1 MEIIKEL
8 QQNEID
14 KLQLEVRGHFDEGN
28 ILEFINKAH
37 CYQVRLYAD
46 DFNTILINSSIED
59 RDLDI
64 SEYPTIRYVIDS
76 IKQNPDFLNKT
87 NSNRRLDGK
96 TVGRYC
102 DEFRQNHNK
111 PDSFFL
117 VDRDY
122 YPKMNPKG
130 LFYVRDG
137 MHHLVAYGLFT
148 DMKEST
154 FPISGIYSSNKKR
167 DCGEAQSRF

>member
-8 QQNEID
+8 QQSEID
-14 KLQLEVRGHFDEGN
+14 KIRLEARGRFDEGA
-28 ILEFINKAH
+28 ILESIKKEH

-46 DFNTILINSSIED
+46 DFNTILINSSVED
-59 RDLDI
+59 QGLHL
-64 SEYPTIRYVIDS
+64 SEYPTIRDVIDS

-102 DEFRQNHNK
+102 GEFRQRNNK
-111 PDSFFL
+111 PDYFFL

-122 YPKMNPKG
+122 YPEMNPKG

-137 MHHLVAYGLFT
+137 MHHLVAYGLIT
-148 DMKEST
+148 DMNENA
-154 FPISGIYSSNKKR
+154 FPIIGFYSSNKKN
-167 DCGEAQSRF
+167 A